1 MVSNN
6 PNNRLNIDQILTD
19 VWMDEIN
26 IIKHIYIYFILL
38 IINIYNYKY
47 ITLILFLHI

>member
-38 IINIYNYKY
+38 II
-47 ITLILFLHI
+47 

>member
-38 IINIYNYKY
+38 IIKKLALIFKY
-47 ITLILFLHI
+47 FYIL